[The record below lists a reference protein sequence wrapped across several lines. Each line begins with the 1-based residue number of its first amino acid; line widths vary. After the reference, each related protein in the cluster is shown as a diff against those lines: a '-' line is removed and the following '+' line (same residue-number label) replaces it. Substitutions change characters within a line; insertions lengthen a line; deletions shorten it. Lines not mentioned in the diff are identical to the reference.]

1 MAQSLDAPLPKL
13 LGSLDI
19 TIGGNTFENV
29 LVYCVSF
36 SGMGD
41 TDSGLYQVY
50 EWTAKA
56 DLGGG
61 LEVFYYGNNTSD
73 PNCYDYA
80 VGGNPFAS
88 MRSLLGTSP
97 A

>member
-19 TIGGNTFENV
+19 TIGENVFENV
-29 LVYCVSF
+29 PVYCLSF
-36 SGMGD
+36 TGLGD

-50 EWTAKA
+50 SWTARA

-61 LEVFYYGNNTSD
+61 LEIYYNGNNTD
-73 PNCYDYA
+73 GENCYDYA
-80 VGGNPFAS
+80 QGGNPFAS
-88 MRSLLGTSP
+88 MRTLLGTSP
-97 A
+97 M